1 MSGARQVNSHRACPT
16 DGNAQ
21 PRHSTGLSLRNT
33 PPHGHYRQLQ
43 RLRVRHPDS
52 ETQSPQGSPAGPT
65 PSRASPTRPVTADGK
80 EVGAH
85 DQLSPGRVL
94 PYPMLTEDAG
104 VVSSLLLSGTQR
116 PRISVSTLHR
126 DRPPLLWDG
135 CPKSVIARCVF
146 SFGQRSLPLRPLVT
160 ESVNE
165 PKFLHPE
172 RVPFTGV
179 GTFLKVLWRATL

>member
-21 PRHSTGLSLRNT
+21 PRHSTGLSLQNT
-33 PPHGHYRQLQ
+33 PPLHGHYRQLQ

-52 ETQSPQGSPAGPT
+52 GTQSPQGSPAGPR
-65 PSRASPTRPVTADGK
+65 PSGASPTRPVTADGK
-80 EVGAH
+80 DVGARI
-85 DQLSPGRVL
+85 SPL
-94 PYPMLTEDAG
+94 PAACSRYPVLTEDAG
-104 VVSSLLLSGTQR
+104 VVSSVWLSGTQR
-116 PRISVSTLHR
+116 PRISVSTLRR
-126 DRPPLLWDG
+126 DRPPFLWDR
-135 CPKSVIARCVF
+135 CPKSVIAGCVF
-146 SFGQRSLPLRPLVT
+146 SFGKRSLPLRPLVT

-179 GTFLKVLWRATL
+179 GTFLKVV